1 MIKYDVQVFFIIC
14 TVNIYIEKYEIF
26 GFVGGA
32 NCFLIRQKIPNL
44 HPVENLFCTILDSPD
59 HLKG

>member
-32 NCFLIRQKIPNL
+32 NCFLIRQKVPRGTKEAGTDFPPPTIP
-44 HPVENLFCTILDSPD
+44 D
-59 HLKG
+59 

>member
-32 NCFLIRQKIPNL
+32 NCFLIRQKVPRGTKEAGTGSQ
-44 HPVENLFCTILDSPD
+44 PPTISD
-59 HLKG
+59 